1 MNLSLEQTF
10 CLAFDRWWESFL
22 QDPRMIRMPERPTL
36 LFTED
41 PKNEKTAELLLRKP
55 VIQVYQGFLDDIQET
70 IEKHAQ
76 VLSQACLKDLVPN
89 LKAHEADTQLLACVL
104 EITASFVLLHELFHI
119 LCGHW
124 DVVRSLAPDVHQALS
139 LDEASLSMGETTSDA
154 IASRI
159 ETNDAP
165 SPCHRSYFLE
175 LEADNTALQWL
186 MQAAPPN
193 TLTTFLSALWPNGFH
208 EPPGAVAD
216 LEGSARILVFRLL
229 FAASWLVVLLMEQ
242 KRPEA
247 LLKKTRSHPLP
258 AARLLAD
265 TFTLM
270 EQFAELDS
278 TFVGE
283 SGYKTLT
290 LTDQESQDMV
300 RCLREVIVPVLKA
313 AWPVNHSSAVREG
326 LVAFSPFLITELR
339 NILLQKPPE
348 SRLGDELEKIEML
361 RREMTDRFQPHR
373 YFTP

>member
-1 MNLSLEQTF
+1 MKISLEQTF
-10 CLAFDRWWESFL
+10 CLAFDRCWESFL
-22 QDPRMIRMPERPTL
+22 HDPRMIRMPERPTL
-36 LFTED
+36 LFAED
-41 PKNEKTAELLLRKP
+41 PKNEKTAELLLQKP
-55 VIQVYQGFLDDIQET
+55 VIRVYQGFLVDIQEI

-76 VLSQACLKDLVPN
+76 VLSQACLNDLD
-89 LKAHEADTQLLACVL
+89 LKAHEADTRLLACVL
-104 EITASFVLLHELFHI
+104 EITASLVLLHELFHI

-124 DVVRSLAPDVHQALS
+124 DVVRSLAPDDHQALS
-139 LDEASLSMGETTSDA
+139 LDEAIFTMGETTSDA

-159 ETNDAP
+159 EINNAP
-165 SPCHRSYFLE
+165 SPHHRSYFLE

-193 TLTTFLSALWPNGFH
+193 TLSTLLSALWPNGFH
-208 EPPGAVAD
+208 EPPSAIAD
-216 LEGSARILVFRLL
+216 LEGSARILAFRLL
-229 FAASWLVVLLMEQ
+229 FSASWLVVLLMEQ

-258 AARLLAD
+258 AARLLAN

-278 TFVGE
+278 IFVGE

-290 LTDQESQDMV
+290 LTDRESRDMV
-300 RCLREVIVPVLKA
+300 GCLRKVIVPVLKA
-313 AWPVNHSSAVREG
+313 PWPVSDSSAVREG

-339 NILLQKPPE
+339 NILSQKPPE
-348 SRLGDELEKIEML
+348 SGLGDELEKIELL

-373 YFTP
+373 CFTP